1 MSRSSM
7 EIQCSAV
14 KALFFR
20 EIRTRFGK
28 YRLGYI
34 WSVLEPSSHLVILIT
49 IFGYIMHRT

>member
-49 IFGYIMHRT
+49 IFGYIMHR